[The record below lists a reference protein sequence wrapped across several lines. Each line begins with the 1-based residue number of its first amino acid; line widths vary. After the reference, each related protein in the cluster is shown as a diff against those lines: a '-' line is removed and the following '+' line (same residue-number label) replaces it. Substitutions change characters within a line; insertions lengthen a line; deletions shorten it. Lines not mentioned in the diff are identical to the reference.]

1 MLKSDKKLMNNFEK
15 SLNYAKHSKFYL
27 SSLSTSGNTTPEW
40 TTGQKCMMVLVVIL
54 SSFALG
60 LSPIAYALVNT
71 STDNQTL
78 APTPMIGGNMF

>member
-1 MLKSDKKLMNNFEK
+1 MLKSDKRLMKNFDK
-15 SLNYAKHSKFYL
+15 SLNYAKNSKFSL

-40 TTGQKCMMVLVVIL
+40 TTEQKCMVVLVVIL
-54 SSFALG
+54 SSFAFG
-60 LSPIAYALVNT
+60 LSPIAYAFVNT